1 MQQKD
6 LYSEKSKGHDIH
18 NKRFL
23 IQLEIYGPLPRR
35 VLALYSIGTL
45 PATLRKTLIRS
56 FLLTHWRLSTFFWAV
71 AFLYTGASPNR
82 DLFYYI
88 ENVTL
93 I

>member
-1 MQQKD
+1 MT
-6 LYSEKSKGHDIH
+6 YT

-56 FLLTHWRLSTFFWAV
+56 FLLTHWRLSTFWAV

-82 DLFYYI
+82 DLFLLHRKCYSY
-88 ENVTL
+88 L
-93 I
+93 K

>member
-1 MQQKD
+1 MT
-6 LYSEKSKGHDIH
+6 YT

-56 FLLTHWRLSTFFWAV
+56 FLLTHWRLSTFLGSSIS
-71 AFLYTGASPNR
+71 LYRSLT
-82 DLFYYI
+82 
-88 ENVTL
+88 
-93 I
+93 